1 VSSLATIRALHTVYK
16 FNKSA
21 AQYLLLRAENAIL
34 EVPDDDNEDER
45 PQVQPPDKE
54 HRTAEPTNEEEAR
67 EPPPEP
73 KEATANDEEVEVERM
88 LRRRPNLRLNRPE
101 RNWDEDEFGD
111 ELPATPG
118 GWDEQWT

>member
-1 VSSLATIRALHTVYK
+1 MNVRALHSVYK

-21 AQYLLLRAENAIL
+21 AQYILLRAENAIL
-34 EVPDDDNEDER
+34 EVPDDDREEEK
-45 PQVQPPDKE
+45 PQVQPLNNA
-54 HRTAEPTNEEEAR
+54 AEATNEEAVR

-73 KEATANDEEVEVERM
+73 KDAVAGEDVERIP
-88 LRRRPNLRLNRPE
+88 RRRPFNLNLNRPA
-101 RNWDEDEFGD
+101 RNWEEDNFGD

>member
-1 VSSLATIRALHTVYK
+1 MVCHVLTRKLRALHSVYK

-34 EVPDDDNEDER
+34 EVPDDDNEEEGQ
-45 PQVQPPDKE
+45 QVGPLNDAAQP
-54 HRTAEPTNEEEAR
+54 ANEEEAR
-67 EPPPEP
+67 EPAPEP
-73 KEATANDEEVEVERM
+73 KDATTGDEEVNRN
-88 LRRRPNLRLNRPE
+88 LRRRPLNLNLHRPT
-101 RNWDEDEFGD
+101 RNWEEDDFGN

>member
-1 VSSLATIRALHTVYK
+1 MSSLVNARALHSVYK

-34 EVPDDDNEDER
+34 EVPDDDNEEER
-45 PQVQPPDKE
+45 PQVQPLNNTD
-54 HRTAEPTNEEEAR
+54 EPANEEEAR

-73 KEATANDEEVEVERM
+73 KDATAGDDEVLRK
-88 LRRRPNLRLNRPE
+88 LRRRPFSLNLNRPP
-101 RNWDEDEFGD
+101 RNWGEDDFGD

>member
-1 VSSLATIRALHTVYK
+1 MVCRILIRKLRALHSVYK

-34 EVPDDDNEDER
+34 EVPDDDNEEER
-45 PQVQPPDKE
+45 QQVQPLDNS
-54 HRTAEPTNEEEAR
+54 AEPANEKEAR
-67 EPPPEP
+67 EPAPEP
-73 KEATANDEEVEVERM
+73 NDATASDEEVKRK
-88 LRRRPNLRLNRPE
+88 LRRRPLNLNLNRPA
-101 RNWDEDEFGD
+101 RNWEEDDFGN

>member
-1 VSSLATIRALHTVYK
+1 VSLLVNVRALHSVYK

-21 AQYLLLRAENAIL
+21 AQYILLRAENAIL
-34 EVPDDDNEDER
+34 EVPDDGSEEEK
-45 PQVQPPDKE
+45 PPLQPL
-54 HRTAEPTNEEEAR
+54 HGAAAPTNEEEAQ

-73 KEATANDEEVEVERM
+73 KDATASDEEVETM
-88 LRRRPNLRLNRPE
+88 LRRRPVNLNLNRPG
-101 RNWDEDEFGD
+101 RNLAQDDFGA